1 MTLTGTALACWDNLY
16 NKIPVGD
23 PLDFRVHIDQ
33 FIHSFC
39 MPSSRAQQIS
49 YVRLLKKSRSDD
61 VAFFKIAQE
70 TLLDFATWMPGDE
83 EIPNEAECK
92 RIFLMPCLLNG
103 VKILP
108 RLEMMLQQNLLVKLN
123 NTCISRNVIV
133 FLIMMGKLHSPK
145 IKITTMAN
153 LTTTTIITI
162 IKNVCMK
169 ILPMEKAKSIL
180 KRAMTMIAPRTIKTP
195 RTIKRAHALLMMP
208 LVLFI

>member
-92 RIFLMPCLLNG
+92 RFFLMPCLFNG
-103 VKILP
+103 MKILP
-108 RLEMMLQQNLLVKLN
+108 WLEMMLQQNLLVKLN

-162 IKNVCMK
+162 IKNVSMK

-195 RTIKRAHALLMMP
+195 RTIKIIKRG
-208 LVLFI
+208 LV

>member
-49 YVRLLKKSRSDD
+49 YVRLLKKSRSD

-92 RIFLMPCLLNG
+92 RIFFDAMPFKWHEFYHG
-103 VKILP
+103 WK
-108 RLEMMLQQNLLVKLN
+108 
-123 NTCISRNVIV
+123 
-133 FLIMMGKLHSPK
+133 
-145 IKITTMAN
+145 
-153 LTTTTIITI
+153 
-162 IKNVCMK
+162 
-169 ILPMEKAKSIL
+169 
-180 KRAMTMIAPRTIKTP
+180 
-195 RTIKRAHALLMMP
+195 
-208 LVLFI
+208 